1 MNMKSFEEKVL
12 EGLIYSLSDSKVSL
26 DDCNSIGVA
35 VSGGADSISLLCALN
50 NILPKSITLKAVTVN
65 HNIRAPEETAGDADY
80 VETLCKSLNVPCV
93 RYEIERGLVEKKSV
107 EDKNGI
113 EDSARRLRYDKF
125 RHFME
130 NEKVEFLCLAHNK
143 NDQEETILMRILQ
156 GSGDLGGIPVSRGK
170 FIRPL
175 ISIYRWEIEN
185 YLSEKNISYR
195 IDSTNL
201 ENEMLRNR
209 IRNILVPVLDQH
221 FNGWKKAVE
230 HLSEKS
236 RRDNEAL
243 DGFLKEALV
252 EIDYEEKES
261 SVTFNGDVYF
271 SFDNAIKDRILM
283 EAVKHAGASERI
295 PQSFLSRWTEK
306 KYAEFKKTE
315 GSSGIQF
322 TLEKGLFTV
331 EKKKQVAT
339 EEGFFAIIEK
349 PGTFSAGN
357 CTFEVSGE
365 NHKVTIRCNEKEI
378 QISGLEFPFAFRSR
392 QPGDEVKNS
401 DGAMRSLSKILD
413 GWKVSYL
420 KDRIPVI
427 QKVGSPLQD
436 IKCIWGSL
444 YGFSDW
450 IVVE

>member
-1 MNMKSFEEKVL
+1 
-12 EGLIYSLSDSKVSL
+12 
-26 DDCNSIGVA
+26 
-35 VSGGADSISLLCALN
+35 
-50 NILPKSITLKAVTVN
+50 
-65 HNIRAPEETAGDADY
+65 
-80 VETLCKSLNVPCV
+80 
-93 RYEIERGLVEKKSV
+93 
-107 EDKNGI
+107 
-113 EDSARRLRYDKF
+113 
-125 RHFME
+125 
-130 NEKVEFLCLAHNK
+130 
-143 NDQEETILMRILQ
+143 
-156 GSGDLGGIPVSRGK
+156 
-170 FIRPL
+170 
-175 ISIYRWEIEN
+175 
-185 YLSEKNISYR
+185 
-195 IDSTNL
+195 
-201 ENEMLRNR
+201 
-209 IRNILVPVLDQH
+209 
-221 FNGWKKAVE
+221 
-230 HLSEKS
+230 
-236 RRDNEAL
+236 
-243 DGFLKEALV
+243 
-252 EIDYEEKES
+252 
-261 SVTFNGDVYF
+261 
-271 SFDNAIKDRILM
+271 M
-283 EAVKHAGASERI
+283 EAVKHAGASERK
-295 PQSFLSRWTEK
+295 PQSLLSRQTEK